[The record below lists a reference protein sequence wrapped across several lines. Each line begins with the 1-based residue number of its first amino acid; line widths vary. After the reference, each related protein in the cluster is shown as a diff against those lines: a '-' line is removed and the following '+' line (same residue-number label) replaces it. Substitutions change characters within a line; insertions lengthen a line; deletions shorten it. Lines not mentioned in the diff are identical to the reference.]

1 MSKTASLP
9 TVAKWHMY
17 SQHIILEAITAKKFG
32 GLPYKPLMRSTYAN
46 VVTVG
51 FKCGTEVHDSISQ
64 RHIYSG
70 RLIGYHMSSSVK

>member
-32 GLPYKPLMRSTYAN
+32 GLPYNPLMRSTYAN

-51 FKCGTEVHDSISQ
+51 FKCGT
-64 RHIYSG
+64 
-70 RLIGYHMSSSVK
+70 